1 MPQPKKTRSGRAQY
15 SEEQKALVLAK
26 YNLCFNS
33 DDRIVLAKEAE
44 VESLQKLYN
53 LSSRLGATRP
63 HSSSSDEWT
72 SDAPD
77 GYDVTQDFSRLYL
90 RDSFKDT
97 KWSQKEDDFIQ
108 EHFGKSFI
116 EEIAFFLNKSETA
129 TAYRSRQLGLRNI
142 PKYWSAAKVA
152 PWLGIGLKD
161 LLLLSK
167 NGLEIFP
174 CTDRD
179 GEVKIVLISTVSLAR
194 ILLRGRLYRKLLNPA
209 KYNAD
214 EFFIRD
220 VVESVVALQKE
231 EAVWEPNAW
240 VSHGHTC
247 LNPFADLS
255 FGWFYDG
262 QDKAMEGL
270 EDLDPRDL
278 SIKADV
284 TSDNW
289 LRGENGQDDSS
300 EKLKEVA
307 VDLGKFNKELAG

>member
-1 MPQPKKTRSGRAQY
+1 MVANKNKEKGGRAQY

-26 YNLCFNS
+26 YNLCFS
-33 DDRIVLAKEAE
+33 SEDRIALADEAE

-63 HSSSSDEWT
+63 HSSSSEEWT
-72 SDAPD
+72 SDAPE
-77 GYDVTQDFSRLYL
+77 GYDATQDFARLYL
-90 RDSFKDT
+90 RDDFPGR
-97 KWSQKEDDFIQ
+97 WSSKEDAFIE

-116 EEIAFFLNKSETA
+116 EEIGFFLNRSETA
-129 TAYRSRQLGLRNI
+129 VLYRSRKLGLRNI

-161 LLLLSK
+161 LLLLVRH
-167 NGLEIFP
+167 GLEIFP
-174 CTDRD
+174 CTDRE

-194 ILLRGRLYRKLLNPA
+194 VLLRGRLYRKLLDPE
-209 KYNAD
+209 KYRAD

-220 VVESVVALQKE
+220 VIESVVSLQKG

-262 QDKAMEGL
+262 YDKAMEGL
-270 EDLDPRDL
+270 EELDPRDL
-278 SIKADV
+278 SVKADV
-284 TSDNW
+284 TSNDW
-289 LRGENGQDDSS
+289 LRGENGQDDSDD
-300 EKLKEVA
+300 KLKEID
-307 VDLGKFNKELAG
+307 VDIKKFNQEISS

>member
-1 MPQPKKTRSGRAQY
+1 MPQPKNSRSGRAQY

-26 YNLCFNS
+26 YNLCFSS
-33 DDRIVLAKEAE
+33 DDRIALAEEAE

-90 RDSFKDT
+90 RDSFDL
-97 KWSQKEDDFIQ
+97 KWEPAEDEFIK

-129 TAYRSRQLGLRNI
+129 VSYRVRQLGLRNI

-161 LLLLSK
+161 LLLLSRH
-167 NGLEIFP
+167 GLEIFP

-194 ILLRGRLYRKLLNPA
+194 VLLRGRLYRKLLNPS
-209 KYNAD
+209 KYQAD

-220 VVESVVALQKE
+220 VIESVVSLQKE
-231 EAVWEPNAW
+231 DSVWEPNAW

-255 FGWFYDG
+255 FGWFYNG

-270 EDLDPRDL
+270 EELDPRDL

-284 TSDNW
+284 TSDDW

-300 EKLKEVA
+300 EKLKEIQ
-307 VDLGKFNKELAG
+307 VDLKKFNKELTS